1 MIPRKAY
8 QALQSYQH
16 IDNHAVLS
24 PRQIAYLCVFA
35 LGQALETKAVSE
47 RFGRSYS
54 AASNHI
60 YVLREGGYIQKA
72 RIKGHQITKKGI
84 NVIRELF
91 PHTYIAEQ

>member
-84 NVIRELF
+84 NVIQELF
-91 PHTYIAEQ
+91 PHTYVIEQ